1 MEECP
6 DGSLEIHWCQQFH
19 LQKAFR
25 HPCLCRDPSGSESSK
40 FAIELLGLQITNS
53 LPLKFQEMKYAQK
66 VKILGT
72 NWKVE
77 AKSLLQKKKKK
88 KNLGH
93 PARPMESLDS
103 LCSFEEATELW
114 RMEHHWKGLQ
124 LLKEIAWL
132 RHSLFLIFTSYS
144 TCKIGWIYTN
154 YKNKTEL
161 IGFKNNCALGGPTRK
176 GCVWWWKVSTKKGY
190 EE

>member
-1 MEECP
+1 
-6 DGSLEIHWCQQFH
+6 
-19 LQKAFR
+19 
-25 HPCLCRDPSGSESSK
+25 
-40 FAIELLGLQITNS
+40 
-53 LPLKFQEMKYAQK
+53 MKYAQK

-77 AKSLLQKKKKK
+77 VNPLLQKNKN

-93 PARPMESLDS
+93 SARPMESSWQLMLLWGS
-103 LCSFEEATELW
+103 NRVMESGALLKGIATA
-114 RMEHHWKGLQ
+114 
-124 LLKEIAWL
+124 KEIAWL

-144 TCKIGWIYTN
+144 NCKIGWIYTK

-161 IGFKNNCALGGPTRK
+161 IGSKNNCALGGPMRK
-176 GCVWWWKVSTKKGY
+176 GCVWWWKVSTKEGY